1 MIRIFGKDRRKLN
14 SDIDT
19 WIVKWTTYKYK
30 FADCTHPYVERCFQA
45 FTDEQEA
52 KAFAK
57 TLNDAMNILGITA
70 LPQARVEKQKR
81 TSVSSYQD

>member
-1 MIRIFGKDRRKLN
+1 MIQIFGKDKRQLN

-30 FADCTHPYVERCFQA
+30 FADCTHPCVEKCFQA
-45 FTDEQEA
+45 FIDEQEA
-52 KAFAK
+52 EAFAK
-57 TLNDAMNILGITA
+57 ALNDAMDILGITA
-70 LPQARVEKQKR
+70 LPKAKVEKQKR